1 MIVCRQKCLLSKGLA
16 ALLLLSLGS
25 LAACAQQLDLQS
37 VIRQIDASVQSRI
50 DAIAMYSVNEHYA
63 VFRGK
68 DETHPVAEMTVRAD
82 YRNGTGKTYTPI
94 SESGSQMVRSQVL
107 GRILASE
114 KEMSLPA
121 NRKQA
126 IVTSANYEMK
136 LKSSEKQMMDGRE
149 CYAIALTPRRV
160 SPYLF
165 TGTLWVDA
173 KDFSVVQL
181 EGVAAKSHSFL
192 TGPSQVLRQY
202 ANVEGFPMAT
212 HARAVSDGI
221 LGRTIVKIDYQ
232 GYQIQRGSGN

>member
-1 MIVCRQKCLLSKGLA
+1 
-16 ALLLLSLGS
+16 
-25 LAACAQQLDLQS
+25 
-37 VIRQIDASVQSRI
+37 
-50 DAIAMYSVNEHYA
+50 
-63 VFRGK
+63 
-68 DETHPVAEMTVRAD
+68 
-82 YRNGTGKTYTPI
+82 
-94 SESGSQMVRSQVL
+94 
-107 GRILASE
+107 
-114 KEMSLPA
+114 
-121 NRKQA
+121 
-126 IVTSANYEMK
+126 MK